1 MAPRKNPLDKLVSAA
16 TGALKDPVGTAG
28 KAVEQA
34 KETAAVGR
42 MVAGQVGRAA
52 FSKATEAAGAVT
64 SRVPGRT
71 SSDAPRAAA
80 PPVEKPAREEQPSAP
95 EPAAKK
101 APAKKTPAKKT
112 PAKKTPAKKTTA
124 KKSTKKAAKKAPSKK
139 AATTA
144 PAKKAAKKAPAEKT
158 AKKAPAP
165 EPLTAQQVADV
176 EDGPEV
182 TTPVG
187 TTAADVATNPDTTD
201 TDLQQPGTEPLLD
214 PGTASSIRS
223 ESETLRK
230 AAESPAESAGERAV
244 DEVPGEQPSS

>member
-1 MAPRKNPLDKLVSAA
+1 MARRKNPLDKLVDVA

-52 FSKATEAAGAVT
+52 VSKAGDAAGAVT
-64 SRVPGRT
+64 GRVSRRT
-71 SSDAPRAAA
+71 SSDAPRATPPRPAEPDEARPAKKA
-80 PPVEKPAREEQPSAP
+80 PAKKTAKKSPAKKTAKRTTKKTAKKSPAKKTAKKAVKKTAKKAP
-95 EPAAKK
+95 AKK
-101 APAKKTPAKKT
+101 APAKKTP
-112 PAKKTPAKKTTA
+112 P
-124 KKSTKKAAKKAPSKK
+124 
-139 AATTA
+139 
-144 PAKKAAKKAPAEKT
+144 
-158 AKKAPAP
+158 
-165 EPLTAQQVADV
+165 PLTAQQVADV

-214 PGTASSIRS
+214 PGAANAIRS

-230 AAESPAESAGERAV
+230 AAQSSSAESSAESAADDDGPGE
-244 DEVPGEQPSS
+244 PEQPSG